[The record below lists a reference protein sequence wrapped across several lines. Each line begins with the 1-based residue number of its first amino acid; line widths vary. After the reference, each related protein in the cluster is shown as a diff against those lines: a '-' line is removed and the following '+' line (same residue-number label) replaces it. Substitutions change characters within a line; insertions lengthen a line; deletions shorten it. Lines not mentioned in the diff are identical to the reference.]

1 MCHTFRVPVT
11 RSSHN
16 PPEGSLP
23 SWKKVQ
29 RGLRIFFVLT
39 VIGLSF
45 VLYRSSFTASFD
57 HLRAFQW
64 HFLLLAAAMMVF
76 DWIAA
81 GARIYVFAS
90 KLQPGISYRGC
101 VRAALANIFLGGVT
115 PSQTGGGPGQIYVLY
130 KEGMPVFDATV
141 VSFLGGFLCTA
152 LFLPS
157 CGIAVTL
164 LFDPANVDFR
174 LQYLVKGTSIAL
186 GLIVLLAV
194 VGLFDPRALQR
205 GARRF
210 IGLFPPLRRW
220 FERRGYVDV
229 VMDVIDRYHHMMK
242 YFLARGKMTFV
253 VGFILTAM
261 IYFNK
266 FMIAWVVL
274 RGLGVAVEFWE
285 VIYSQIVLI
294 LIFYFAPSP
303 GASGVAE
310 VSTAEVMKGIVPAG
324 YGGAFV
330 LLWRLFTLFLS
341 VAVGALVTIRVI
353 YKDRADSG
361 ASVVDYRNDS

>member
-1 MCHTFRVPVT
+1 VPET
-11 RSSHN
+11 KTSHN
-16 PPEGSLP
+16 QPGGSLP
-23 SWKKVQ
+23 SWNKVQ

-39 VIGLSF
+39 AIGLVF
-45 VLYRSSFTASFD
+45 VLYRSSFTSSIG
-57 HLRAFQW
+57 HLLSFQW
-64 HFLLLAAAMMVF
+64 QFLSLAVAMMVF
-76 DWIAA
+76 DWFAA

-152 LFLPS
+152 LFLPA

-164 LFDPANVDFR
+164 LVDPVSVDFR

-194 VGLFDPRALQR
+194 VGLVDPRALQH
-205 GARRF
+205 GTRRF
-210 IGLFPPLRRW
+210 IWLFPPLRRW
-220 FERRGYVDV
+220 LERKGYVDV
-229 VMDVIDRYHHMMK
+229 VMDLIDRYHHMMK
-242 YFLARGKMTFV
+242 YFLARGKLTFIA
-253 VGFILTAM
+253 GFILTAM
-261 IYFNK
+261 IYINK

-274 RGLGVAVEFWE
+274 RGLGVAADFWE

-310 VSTAEVMKGIVPAG
+310 VSTAEVMKGIIPAG

-330 LLWRLFTLFLS
+330 LLWRLFTLFIS
-341 VAVGALVTIRVI
+341 VAVGALVTIRVL
-353 YKDRADSG
+353 YKNRTDSG
-361 ASVVDYRNDS
+361 ESVIDYRDDS